1 MRSFALPTLAALAAL
16 VCSTTASPVNLAA
29 RALPGVVTD
38 VQIHSS
44 CNSTQRRQLTK
55 ALSDMVE
62 FATVARDCA
71 CGSPPH
77 SLTPADTA
85 GKGPQDPLFLK
96 VRNSLHRGP
105 LTPQYFGNGDW
116 VTVLGAFDALL
127 YSNKQGVILRC
138 DDPDDNCRQAGW
150 AGHWRGSNATS
161 ETVIVRP

>member
-29 RALPGVVTD
+29 RALSGVVTD

-71 CGSPPH
+71 YGSI
-77 SLTPADTA
+77 SVPADA
-85 GKGPQDPLFLK
+85 RRRRWQGPARPAL
-96 VRNSLHRGP
+96 
-105 LTPQYFGNGDW
+105 PQG
-116 VTVLGAFDALL
+116 LSALA
-127 YSNKQGVILRC
+127 VAC
-138 DDPDDNCRQAGW
+138 
-150 AGHWRGSNATS
+150 
-161 ETVIVRP
+161 